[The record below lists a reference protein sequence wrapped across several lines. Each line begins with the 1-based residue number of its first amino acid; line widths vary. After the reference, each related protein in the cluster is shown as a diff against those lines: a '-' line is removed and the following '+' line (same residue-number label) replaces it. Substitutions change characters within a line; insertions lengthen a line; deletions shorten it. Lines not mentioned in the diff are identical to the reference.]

1 MAAESES
8 IRSEHSRSR
17 ESDFTPSRLTFT
29 CFSQMLEVARAVQ
42 YIHSL
47 GLVLCWLRNASGVSI
62 YIVD

>member
-1 MAAESES
+1 MAAESKS
-8 IRSEHSRSR
+8 VRSENSRSR
-17 ESDFTPSRLTFT
+17 KSDFIASRLTLT

-47 GLVLCWLRNASGVSI
+47 GLVICRLKTASGVSI